1 VSLAGGIGN
10 QLFQLFACA
19 LVANEERILVE
30 GQLGKPSLDEDR
42 IPKSLKWR
50 FPFDVSTYKVKK
62 YNYVLQKEFNFLLGT
77 SQDHNP
83 RFLRS
88 IVVKQNHL
96 LNQIGL
102 GESRLISTT
111 REFLA
116 DLEAPSKSSAHLL
129 GYFQTSRGIYEFI
142 RRNRFQVSLLHELA
156 GTVAKFRSELEDE
169 GTVFLHA
176 RSGDYS
182 SEPKIGIVAMDYYE
196 RSLRKIWE
204 VYGPQRIYLFSD
216 NSELFISRASEL
228 IKENLVFVCDPKVP
242 DYLQFEMLRL
252 GKKYVIANSTFSWMA
267 TSLSE
272 ADDLTVYAPKP
283 WFEDLDDP
291 IDLIPNSWIEVSR

>member
-1 VSLAGGIGN
+1 
-10 QLFQLFACA
+10 
-19 LVANEERILVE
+19 
-30 GQLGKPSLDEDR
+30 
-42 IPKSLKWR
+42 
-50 FPFDVSTYKVKK
+50 
-62 YNYVLQKEFNFLLGT
+62 
-77 SQDHNP
+77 
-83 RFLRS
+83 
-88 IVVKQNHL
+88 
-96 LNQIGL
+96 
-102 GESRLISTT
+102 
-111 REFLA
+111 
-116 DLEAPSKSSAHLL
+116 
-129 GYFQTSRGIYEFI
+129 
-142 RRNRFQVSLLHELA
+142 
-156 GTVAKFRSELEDE
+156 
-169 GTVFLHA
+169 
-176 RSGDYS
+176 
-182 SEPKIGIVAMDYYE
+182 MDYYE

-204 VYGPQRIYLFSD
+204 VYGPQKIYLFSD